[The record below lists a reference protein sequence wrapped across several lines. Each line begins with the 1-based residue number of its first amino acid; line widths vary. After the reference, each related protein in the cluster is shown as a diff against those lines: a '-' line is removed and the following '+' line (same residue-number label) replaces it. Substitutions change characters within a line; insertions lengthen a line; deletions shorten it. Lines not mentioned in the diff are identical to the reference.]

1 MTIRSKVIAVE
12 RITRTIFI
20 VRGQRV
26 ILDRHLA
33 AIYGVTTKRL
43 NEQVKR
49 NIQRFPGDFMFR
61 LTVYENA
68 RSRSQFATLVRAL
81 MTPPIP
87 KGRSIGFTADLE
99 SREE

>member
-12 RITRTIFI
+12 RITHAIPV

-49 NIQRFPGDFMFR
+49 NVRRFPGDFMFR
-61 LTVYENA
+61 LTAYELA
-68 RSRSQFATLVRAL
+68 RSRSQLATLVG
-81 MTPPIP
+81 
-87 KGRSIGFTADLE
+87 GRGHNVKYLSSIGFTADLE
-99 SREE
+99 SREKK